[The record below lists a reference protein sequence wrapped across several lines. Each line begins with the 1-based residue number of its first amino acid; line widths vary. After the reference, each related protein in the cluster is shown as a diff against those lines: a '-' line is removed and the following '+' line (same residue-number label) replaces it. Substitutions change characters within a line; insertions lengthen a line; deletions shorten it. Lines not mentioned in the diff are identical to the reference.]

1 MALVGLKPFLNQAV
15 NRAGIDENIR
25 AAGICDLWDK
35 IIFEMFDKIFIEKCK
50 AIRFKNGEL
59 VVAVLGSVFAQELE
73 MEKYEI
79 MEAINKETGRNLVQR
94 IKFEI

>member
-1 MALVGLKPFLNQAV
+1 MALIGLKPFLNQAV
-15 NRAGIDENIR
+15 NRAGIDKNIK

-35 IIFEMFDKIFIEKCK
+35 IIFEMFDKVFIEKCK
-50 AIRFKNGEL
+50 AIRFKDGVL

-73 MEKYEI
+73 MQKYEI
-79 MEAINKETGRNLVQR
+79 MEAINKEVGINIVER

>member
-1 MALVGLKPFLNQAV
+1 MALVGLKSFLNQAV
-15 NRAGIDENIR
+15 NRAGIDENIK

-35 IIFEMFDKIFIEKCK
+35 IIFEMFDKVFIEKCK
-50 AIRFKNGEL
+50 AIRFKDGVL

-73 MEKYEI
+73 LEKYEI
-79 MEAINKETGRNLVQR
+79 MEAINKEIGKNLVER

>member
-1 MALVGLKPFLNQAV
+1 MALVGLNPFLNQAV
-15 NRAGIDENIR
+15 NRAGIDKNIK

-35 IIFEMFDKIFIEKCK
+35 IIFEMFDKVFIEKCK
-50 AIRFKNGEL
+50 AIRFKDGVL

-73 MEKYEI
+73 MQKYEI
-79 MEAINKETGRNLVQR
+79 MEAINKEIGRNIVER

>member
-15 NRAGIDENIR
+15 NRAGIDKNIK

-35 IIFEMFDKIFIEKCK
+35 IIFEMFDKVFIEKCK
-50 AIRFKNGEL
+50 AIRFKDGVL

-73 MEKYEI
+73 MQKYEI
-79 MEAINKETGRNLVQR
+79 MEAINKEVGINIVER

>member
-15 NRAGIDENIR
+15 NRAGIDKNIK
-25 AAGICDLWDK
+25 AAGVCDLWDK
-35 IIFEMFDKIFIEKCK
+35 IIFEMFDKVFIEKCK
-50 AIRFKNGEL
+50 AIRFKDGVL

-73 MEKYEI
+73 MAKYEI
-79 MEAINKETGRNLVQR
+79 MEAINKEIGRNIVER